1 MPSAESN
8 DPSLP
13 SASFEALAL
22 PYMNALYGKAFHL
35 THSPE
40 DAGDLVQETYLRAYR
55 TFAHFTEGT
64 NCKAWLFTILYSIF
78 INQYRKHRRE
88 PEAISMDTLEDIH
101 HRELA
106 NPEWERA
113 FTSMEGRGLDW
124 YHPEVSQ
131 ALARLP
137 VDFSAAVLLVDVEEF
152 SYEDA
157 SAILNCPI
165 GTLRSRLFRARR
177 ALFQELYD
185 FARGMNLLRE
195 PPSLT

>member
-1 MPSAESN
+1 
-8 DPSLP
+8 
-13 SASFEALAL
+13 
-22 PYMNALYGKAFHL
+22 
-35 THSPE
+35 
-40 DAGDLVQETYLRAYR
+40 
-55 TFAHFTEGT
+55 
-64 NCKAWLFTILYSIF
+64 
-78 INQYRKHRRE
+78 
-88 PEAISMDTLEDIH
+88 
-101 HRELA
+101 
-106 NPEWERA
+106 
-113 FTSMEGRGLDW
+113 MEGSGFDW

-131 ALARLP
+131 ALVRLP
-137 VDFSAAVLLVDVEEF
+137 VDFRAAVLLVDVEEF